1 LTERV
6 DGRALRAKKLRDA
19 RRIAIL
25 KTARKLFATV
35 GYQAVSIADIIE
47 AADIARGTFYLHFE
61 TKQELFGELL
71 DGLVA
76 ALRAVMNKVDVSST
90 VPPFEQLVANVERLI
105 GVLSDNADIARL
117 VLRKDAGGDTKLEKK
132 LEEFHEHA
140 LLMISD
146 SISAGRRMGLVRK
159 DLSLQLAAV
168 CALGSIKEAMERLLL
183 DESLSRRS
191 RNAFA
196 REILDLNFH
205 GLLAAHQS

>member
-1 LTERV
+1 M

>member
-1 LTERV
+1 LSERV

-19 RRIAIL
+19 RRNEIL

-35 GYQAVSIADIIE
+35 GYQAVSIDDIIE

-61 TKQELFGELL
+61 TKQELFGEML
-71 DGLVA
+71 DALVA
-76 ALRAVMNKVDVSST
+76 ELRTVLVRVDVNST
-90 VPPFEQLVANVERLI
+90 VPPFEQLVANVERAI
-105 GVLSDNADIARL
+105 GVLSDNADMARL

-140 LLMISD
+140 LSMIRD
-146 SISAGRRMGLVRK
+146 SIAAGRRMGLVRK
-159 DLSLQLAAV
+159 DLSLPLAAV

-183 DESLSRRS
+183 DETLSKRS
-191 RNAFA
+191 RNTFA

-205 GLLAAHQS
+205 GLLADRIK